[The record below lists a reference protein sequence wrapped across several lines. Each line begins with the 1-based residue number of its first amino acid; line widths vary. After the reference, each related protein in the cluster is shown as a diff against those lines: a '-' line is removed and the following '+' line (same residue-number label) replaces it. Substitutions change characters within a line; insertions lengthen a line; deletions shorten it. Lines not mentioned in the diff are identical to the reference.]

1 MNKLAVRL
9 LLILLA
15 LPLHVRA
22 DDLGRLFFTP
32 EQRTQLD
39 DEHARN
45 APADDAGDG
54 STLVINGIVQ
64 KNGGAR
70 TVWINGVPQP
80 AGKSNGHDPTSVP
93 VSVPG
98 ASQPVRIKVGQK
110 LRLEEP
116 AQAGTSR

>member
-1 MNKLAVRL
+1 MNKL
-9 LLILLA
+9 LLIVLLT
-15 LPLHVRA
+15 LPLAARA

-32 EQRTQLD
+32 EQRAQLD
-39 DEHARN
+39 YEHARN
-45 APADDAGDG
+45 APTDDTSDG

-80 AGKSNGHDPTSVP
+80 AGTSDGRDPTSVP

-98 ASQPVRIKVGQK
+98 KSQPVRIKVGQK
-110 LRLEEP
+110 LLLEEP
-116 AQAGTSR
+116 AQAGTPR